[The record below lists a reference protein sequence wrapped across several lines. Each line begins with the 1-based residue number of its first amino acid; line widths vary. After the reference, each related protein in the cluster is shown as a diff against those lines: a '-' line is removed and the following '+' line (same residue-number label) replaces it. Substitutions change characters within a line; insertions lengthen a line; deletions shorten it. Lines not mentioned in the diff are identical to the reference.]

1 MGPVGDLALR
11 ILDRKRPQRTDTC
24 SKSSKEENLLASM
37 LKGNMQTLP
46 LNSSF
51 LLLVTAELFCPSTLH
66 GPFGCELTSG
76 GASTSA
82 SCIEGAES
90 GKSDWESTAW
100 PCSHSW
106 LLLRVDE
113 LLPR

>member
-1 MGPVGDLALR
+1 
-11 ILDRKRPQRTDTC
+11 
-24 SKSSKEENLLASM
+24 
-37 LKGNMQTLP
+37 MQTLP

-51 LLLVTAELFCPSTLH
+51 FACDCRPVLLINPS

-76 GASTSA
+76 GASTAA
-82 SCIEGAES
+82 SCIDGTES
-90 GKSDWESTAW
+90 GQSDWESTAW